1 MPTTIHDSPLDPR
14 LVLKRTSPSTLMAM
28 YATPAVLASP
38 RQFFFTVDSVRDGGG
53 RAIPAETLE
62 RVLSQMWAGGC
73 ALTADGIRV
82 RVQRFMPY
90 EVLHVVGRVVDEEFP
105 MEA

>member
-1 MPTTIHDSPLDPR
+1 
-14 LVLKRTSPSTLMAM
+14 
-28 YATPAVLASP
+28 
-38 RQFFFTVDSVRDGGG
+38 
-53 RAIPAETLE
+53 
-62 RVLSQMWAGGC
+62 MWAGGC

-90 EVLHVVGRVVDEEFP
+90 EVLHVVGRVIDEEFP